1 MFTDHYLWKSSMGV
15 VDFLKGYEY
24 KREILLLFKWQQI
37 IASEKLQVLVFIFS
51 EFGAAVIHDQD
62 TEWGN
67 SVNTTPFE
75 PFSNSTVK
83 ATCTCKYYLKIT
95 EEKTQNERKYCS
107 HIIGQLRRVIF
118 ML

>member
-1 MFTDHYLWKSSMGV
+1 MNLLV
-15 VDFLKGYEY
+15 VARAHLADGLK
-24 KREILLLFKWQQI
+24 KLRN
-37 IASEKLQVLVFIFS
+37 SECWAK
-51 EFGAAVIHDQD
+51 VIHDQD
-62 TEWGN
+62 IDWGN